1 MLTVA
6 LTFTHT
12 CQHTHI
18 HTHTCQHTH
27 IHTRTHKCRSKI
39 LLLVNKNERLNLKKT
54 PGCKRSAQAADKGL
68 AAWLVDPL
76 FRPTNANCCFAN
88 KTCWCWPN
96 PCQNILLN
104 SNYYFLFLRTT
115 LGSHSMKESTRDGTR
130 PHKSWSFQCRASI
143 HSFDFKLKH

>member
-6 LTFTHT
+6 LTL
-12 CQHTHI
+12 
-18 HTHTCQHTH
+18 THTCQHTH

-104 SNYYFLFLRTT
+104 SNYYFFCFGEEHLEVILWRNQPETERGLTKVGAFNAEPPFIPLI
-115 LGSHSMKESTRDGTR
+115 SNS
-130 PHKSWSFQCRASI
+130 SI
-143 HSFDFKLKH
+143 RQL